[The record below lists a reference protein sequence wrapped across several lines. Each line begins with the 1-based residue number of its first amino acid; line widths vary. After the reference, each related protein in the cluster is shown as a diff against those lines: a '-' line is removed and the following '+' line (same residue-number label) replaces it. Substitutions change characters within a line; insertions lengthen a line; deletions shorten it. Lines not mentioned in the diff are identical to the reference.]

1 MGKKKVI
8 KQSAEA
14 ALKEGA
20 ALETAVSQ
28 EKSKSVSKKIENGR
42 IYINASFNNTIISI
56 TDDKGNAL
64 AWSSAGALGFAG
76 PKKATPFA
84 ASKVVAALA
93 EKLRNAGPVNVAV
106 FLNGVSSAR
115 DSALRSLANHG
126 FNIISIKDVTP
137 VPHNGPRPAK
147 VRRV

>member
-1 MGKKKVI
+1 M
-8 KQSAEA
+8 
-14 ALKEGA
+14 
-20 ALETAVSQ
+20 
-28 EKSKSVSKKIENGR
+28 ENGR

-64 AWSSAGALGFAG
+64 AWSSAGTLGFAG

-115 DSALRSLANHG
+115 DSALRSLSNHG

>member
-8 KQSAEA
+8 KQSADA
-14 ALKEGA
+14 ISKDGA
-20 ALETAVSQ
+20 VLETSVAKEQ
-28 EKSKSVSKKIENGR
+28 PKSVSKKIENGR

-64 AWSSAGALGFAG
+64 AWSSAGTLGFAG

-93 EKLRNAGPVNVAV
+93 GKLRNAGPVNVAV

-115 DSALRSLANHG
+115 DSALRSLSNHG

>member
-20 ALETAVSQ
+20 ALETAVAS

-56 TDDKGNAL
+56 TDDKGKAL
-64 AWSSAGALGFAG
+64 AWSSAGTLGFAG

-93 EKLRNAGPVNVAV
+93 EKLRNAG
-106 FLNGVSSAR
+106 L
-115 DSALRSLANHG
+115 
-126 FNIISIKDVTP
+126 
-137 VPHNGPRPAK
+137 
-147 VRRV
+147 

>member
-1 MGKKKVI
+1 M
-8 KQSAEA
+8 
-14 ALKEGA
+14 
-20 ALETAVSQ
+20 ETAVAS

-64 AWSSAGALGFAG
+64 AWSSAGTLGFAG

-115 DSALRSLANHG
+115 DSALRSLSNHG